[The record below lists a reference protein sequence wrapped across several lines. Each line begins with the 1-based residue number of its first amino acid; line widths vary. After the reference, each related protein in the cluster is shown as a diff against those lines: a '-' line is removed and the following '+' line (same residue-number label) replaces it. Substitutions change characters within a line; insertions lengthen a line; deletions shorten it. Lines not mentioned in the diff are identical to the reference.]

1 MAIAEMPVTDLMP
14 RPRRSALYVPGD
26 KPRALEKAGT
36 TEADVIIADLE
47 DAVAPEAKAEARAGI
62 AALIGRGGYPGKQL
76 VVRINGLDTA
86 EAALDLVAAAGA
98 DAVLVPK
105 VDGPEDIRRAEA
117 GLHALVGEQARPQL
131 WAMIETPRAILN
143 LGTIAAEGARS
154 GGRLAALVLG
164 TNDLVKET
172 GVQMTASRMALL
184 SWLSAAVI
192 AGRAYG
198 LTVLDGVFNGLGD
211 ADGLAAECRHGRTLG
226 FDGKTLIH
234 PEQVAAANAA
244 FGPSDQ
250 EIAEAQAIVA
260 AFALPENAGRGV
272 IRVGGRMTERLH
284 LAMAEKLLAMARLI
298 GRL

>member
-1 MAIAEMPVTDLMP
+1 MP

-26 KPRALEKAGT
+26 KPRALDKAGT

-47 DAVAPEAKAEARAGI
+47 DAVAPEAKVAARAAI
-62 AALIGRGGYPGKQL
+62 ADLIARGGYSGKEL
-76 VVRINGLDTA
+76 VVRINALDTE
-86 EAALDLVAAAGA
+86 EASLDLVAAGGA

-105 VDGPEDIRRAEA
+105 VNGPEDIRRAEA
-117 GLHALVGEQARPQL
+117 GLHALMGDAPRPQL
-131 WAMIETPRAILN
+131 WAMIETPKAILN
-143 LGTIAAEGARS
+143 LAAIAAEAERADS
-154 GGRLAALVLG
+154 RLAALVLG

-172 GVQMTASRMALL
+172 RVQMTPSRMALL
-184 SWLSAAVI
+184 AWLSGAVI

-198 LTVLDGVFNGLGD
+198 LLVLDGVFNGLGD

-234 PEQVAAANAA
+234 PEQVAAANTA

-250 EIAEAQAIVA
+250 EIAEAKAIIE
-260 AFALPENAGRGV
+260 AFALPENEGKGV

-284 LAMAEKLLAMARLI
+284 LAMAEQLMAMAKLI
-298 GRL
+298 GKA

>member
-1 MAIAEMPVTDLMP
+1 MTELMP

-47 DAVAPEAKAEARAGI
+47 DAVAPEAKAVARAQI
-62 AALIGRGGYPGKQL
+62 AVLIARGGYPGKEL

-86 EAALDLVAAAGA
+86 EASLDLVAAGGA

-117 GLHALVGEQARPQL
+117 GLHALVGDAPRPQL
-131 WAMIETPRAILN
+131 WAMIETPKAILN
-143 LGTIAAEGARS
+143 LGAIAAEAARTD
-154 GGRLAALVLG
+154 GRLATLVLG
-164 TNDLVKET
+164 TNDLIKET
-172 GVQMTASRMALL
+172 RVQMTPSRMALL
-184 SWLSAAVI
+184 SWLSAAVV

-198 LTVLDGVFNGLGD
+198 LTVLDGVFNTLGD
-211 ADGLAAECRHGRTLG
+211 GDGLAAECRHGRTLG
-226 FDGKTLIH
+226 FDGKSLIH

-250 EIAEAQAIVA
+250 DIAEARDIVA
-260 AFALPENAGRGV
+260 AFALPENAGKGV
-272 IRVGGRMTERLH
+272 IRVAGRMTERLH
-284 LAMAEKLLAMARLI
+284 LAMAERLLAMAKLI
-298 GRL
+298 GKD